1 MDLSQ
6 LLTNLPPPRQKVAVL
21 ALAVLGAM
29 WIFHLVRTRRVREE
43 HALLW
48 FLGLGAGTI
57 VVWCNP
63 ILIGVSRLL
72 GVDVPASALLLLAI
86 FFLFVIAVCLTS
98 EVSSQKAQIAKL
110 TVLVSIMRSELD
122 GRTVDAQ
129 D

>member
-1 MDLSQ
+1 MNLSQ

-21 ALAVLGAM
+21 ALAVLGAI
-29 WIFHLVRTRRVREE
+29 WIFHLVRTRRLREE

-48 FLGLGAGTI
+48 FLGLGAGAI
-57 VVWCNP
+57 VVWCSP
-63 ILIGVSRLL
+63 LLIGVSQLL

-86 FFLFVIAVCLTS
+86 FFLFVTAVRLTS

-110 TVLVSIMRSELD
+110 TVLVSIMRSELN
-122 GRTVDAQ
+122 GRTVDAR